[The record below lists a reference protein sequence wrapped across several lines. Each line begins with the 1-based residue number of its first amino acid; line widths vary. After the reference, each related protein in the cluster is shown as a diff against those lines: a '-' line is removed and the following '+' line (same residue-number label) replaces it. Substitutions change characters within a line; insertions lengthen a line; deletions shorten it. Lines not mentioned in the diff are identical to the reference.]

1 LVARRAAATIGA
13 AMWGHLPL
21 AGDRL
26 RENQGAQ
33 ARAAVARAG
42 EVSPPFPDGFRWLTG
57 RGAPRYSL
65 AVRALPRAV
74 RVPRD
79 PVGGRTAPNTYDL
92 TK

>member
-1 LVARRAAATIGA
+1 MSRLGEEQRAQTRG
-13 AMWGHLPL
+13 
-21 AGDRL
+21 
-26 RENQGAQ
+26 
-33 ARAAVARAG
+33 AVARAR

-65 AVRALPRAV
+65 AVRAPPRAV